1 MNPVN
6 RKQAPQQTVV
16 SISRYGQWGKV
27 EYAHKLDCGH
37 TEIRKRATRAPKIAC
52 EQCVKANTAKQMLS
66 TFVPAP
72 RIDDDL
78 TWQDEIA
85 SSIAKVELD
94 VITEETIAGTE
105 ISYVLIVLDAA
116 QAAYL
121 SDSQNQ

>member
-1 MNPVN
+1 
-6 RKQAPQQTVV
+6 
-16 SISRYGQWGKV
+16 
-27 EYAHKLDCGH
+27 
-37 TEIRKRATRAPKIAC
+37 
-52 EQCVKANTAKQMLS
+52 MLS

-72 RIDDDL
+72 RLDDDL

-85 SSIAKVELD
+85 SSIAKVEQDVGRLRARLASRFGIGPESID

>member
-1 MNPVN
+1 
-6 RKQAPQQTVV
+6 
-16 SISRYGQWGKV
+16 
-27 EYAHKLDCGH
+27 
-37 TEIRKRATRAPKIAC
+37 
-52 EQCVKANTAKQMLS
+52 MLS
-66 TFVPAP
+66 TFVQAP

-85 SSIAKVELD
+85 SSIAKAEQDVGRLRARLSSRFGIGPESID
-94 VITEETIAGTE
+94 VITEETSSGTQ